1 VERIFHKDS
10 YGYRPNKSAIDAIEI
25 TRKRCWKYDW
35 ILEFDIKGLFDN
47 IEHELLMKADRKQLK
62 LTQED
67 LAEKLSISAS
77 FQSRVERGATKIS
90 LELLGKFSET
100 LNISLSELITGVVDN
115 SDTFL
120 NENLDEELNNITK
133 NFSSSNKL
141 LLLEIAKS
149 ISQCT

>member
-1 VERIFHKDS
+1 MERIFHKDS